1 MDKEVKELLEEIN
14 QGLPDGYEIGDL
26 NEKDTD
32 LVYCMAYFILSA
44 NCDDDREPVTTL
56 EKLVGEIKT
65 EAEDEIKAS
74 LVLTLH
80 DMIICTLDSYPPED

>member
-1 MDKEVKELLEEIN
+1 MDEKIKELLEEIN

-32 LVYCMAYFILSA
+32 LVYWLAYFILSA

-56 EKLVGEIKT
+56 EKLVSEIKK
-65 EAEDEIKAS
+65 EAEDEITTS
-74 LVLTLH
+74 LILTLH

>member
-14 QGLPDGYEIGDL
+14 QGLPDGYEVGDL

-32 LVYCMAYFILSA
+32 LVYWLAYFILSA

-56 EKLVGEIKT
+56 EKLVSEIKT

-74 LVLTLH
+74 LVWTLE
-80 DMIICTLDSYPPED
+80 DIIICTLDSYSPED

>member
-26 NEKDTD
+26 NEKDTE
-32 LVYCMAYFILSA
+32 LVYWLAYFILRA
-44 NCDDDREPVTTL
+44 NCDEGGEPVTTL
-56 EKLVGEIKT
+56 EKLVSEIKT

-74 LVLTLH
+74 LVLTLK
-80 DMIICTLDSYPPED
+80 DIIICTLDSYPLED